1 MGKYANTDEKK
12 AGMPILVL
20 YKLDV
25 TSENINRDKK
35 GHFMMMM
42 WSVHQEDIILS
53 VYTTNNRFFKYM
65 KLNKM
70 TELQGETD
78 KFTVVDFNIPPSIT
92 DR

>member
-1 MGKYANTDEKK
+1 ML
-12 AGMPILVL
+12 ILIL

-35 GHFMMMM
+35 GHFMMLM
-42 WSVHQEDIILS
+42 WSVHQEDIIILN
-53 VYTTNNRFFKYM
+53 VYTTNNRSSKYM

-78 KFTVVDFNIPPSIT
+78 LQL
-92 DR
+92 